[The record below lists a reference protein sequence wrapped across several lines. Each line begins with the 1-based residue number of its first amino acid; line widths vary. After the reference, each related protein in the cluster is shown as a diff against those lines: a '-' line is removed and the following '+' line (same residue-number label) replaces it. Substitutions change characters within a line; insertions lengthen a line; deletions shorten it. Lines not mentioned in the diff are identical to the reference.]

1 MRALLL
7 GLIFSTLAQPVF
19 AQAPLPSA
27 IGQRVWVRTLN
38 WRGRPDS
45 GVQGTLI
52 AIHGDT
58 LLLEPPDGAPRI
70 AAALADNSRLF
81 VWKRRGSAT
90 GVGAGLG
97 TMLGV
102 VAGIGLKVVAKPSC
116 TGQWMC
122 FDAITV
128 PALNGLAGGVAG
140 LFAGVIIGS
149 SIKVDKW
156 DPIAPAAVSVRPIL
170 EPARGGWRLGAS
182 VTL

>member
-1 MRALLL
+1 MRALLF
-7 GLIFSTLAQPVF
+7 GLILSTLAQPIL

-27 IGQRVWVRTLN
+27 IGQRVWVRTLD
-38 WRGRPDS
+38 WRGRPDG

-52 AIHGDT
+52 AVHGDT
-58 LLLEPPDGAPRI
+58 LLLEPEDGAPRI
-70 AAALADNSRLF
+70 AAALADNSRLY
-81 VWKRRGSAT
+81 VWKRRGNAA

-102 VAGIGLKVVAKPSC
+102 ISGIGLKIVAKPSC
-116 TGQWMC
+116 TGEWMC

-128 PALNGLAGGVAG
+128 PAANGFVGGLAGLLVGVT
-140 LFAGVIIGS
+140 IGS

-170 EPARGGWRLGAS
+170 KPERGGWSAGVRVS
-182 VTL
+182 F